1 MLDLGDPSV
10 KKQVQLGA
18 SIVIVMTVL
27 SMLAPKFDKVTKSR
41 EACLG
46 RRGSTLA
53 IVADYKKLCEHAE
66 NRQIDNWTRQR
77 YLERILGGIAMAQR
91 LGAGELLRHADMK
104 TMIKRAKL
112 LRSTL
117 TAPTPSV

>member
-10 KKQVQLGA
+10 RKQVQLGA
-18 SIVIVMTVL
+18 SIVIVVTVL
-27 SMLAPKFDKVTKSR
+27 SILAPKFAKITKSK
-41 EACLG
+41 EAICP
-46 RRGSTLA
+46 RGSTLA
-53 IVADYKKLCEHAE
+53 IVADYKKLCERAE
-66 NRQIDNWTRQR
+66 NRQIDNWARQR

-91 LGAGELLRHADMK
+91 LGAGELLQHADMK

>member
-10 KKQVQLGA
+10 RKQVQLGA
-18 SIVIVMTVL
+18 SIVIVVTVL
-27 SMLAPKFDKVTKSR
+27 SVLAPKLGKMTKTK
-41 EACLG
+41 ETVCP
-46 RRGSTLA
+46 RGSTA
-53 IVADYKKLCEHAE
+53 TIVADYKKLCERAE

-91 LGAGELLRHADMK
+91 LGAAELLGHADMK

-117 TAPTPSV
+117 TTSTPSD